1 MSLIQLSLSSLLLVS
16 LLTRPYPSHGLLRL
30 TMCSSRVVLTTAQQE
45 RVSDLKLQ
53 IFAKSA
59 ACDRG
64 FAATPSERRTV
75 LRLVDQLK
83 ELSPERFPTRNFAPH
98 NYYPSQPT
106 PLAGTWRL
114 VFTTAYDVLQLSSL
128 PLTIVQGIYQQI
140 QPDGD
145 VANVIDFAPRFQTL
159 FPQQLT
165 GNGTT
170 IRAKVS
176 ILGRARGERRVGLTF
191 NAVELKPLVLFSSS
205 AAAALAPKLR
215 INLPG
220 RENAAIPR
228 SIPTRIDDSLRSST
242 FTLPEAVNSTVTRMS
257 TSFSNLYSSVP
268 RLEPLLRNLTA
279 LVAGAYGANKNAAYS
294 SPGFFDVLY
303 LDDDTLI
310 IQQNEPGGIFV
321 SVRVPSL

>member
-1 MSLIQLSLSSLLLVS
+1 MSHVLESLLL
-16 LLTRPYPSHGLLRL
+16 LLTLLSHPGPTQGLLRL
-30 TMCSSRVVLTTAQQE
+30 HMMCSSRIVLTTAQQE
-45 RVSDLKLQ
+45 KVSDLKLQ
-53 IFAKSA
+53 IFARSA

-64 FAATPSERRTV
+64 FAATPPERRV
-75 LRLVDQLK
+75 ILRLVDKLK

-140 QPDGD
+140 QPDGA

-159 FPQQLT
+159 FPQQLM

-176 ILGRARGERRVGLTF
+176 ILGRARGESRVGLTF
-191 NAVELKPLVLFSSS
+191 NSVELKPLVLFSSPV
-205 AAAALAPKLR
+205 AASFVPRLS

-220 RENAAIPR
+220 RENAEIPR
-228 SIPTRIDDSLRSST
+228 RIPVRVEAPLRPSS
-242 FTLPEAVNSTVTRMS
+242 FTLPEAVNSTMTRMS
-257 TSFSNLYSSVP
+257 SSFSNLYTAVP
-268 RLEPLLRNLTA
+268 RLEPFLQNLTT
-279 LVAGAYGANKNAAYS
+279 LVAGAYGANKNAAFS

-303 LDDDTLI
+303 IDDDTLV
-310 IQQNEPGGIFV
+310 IQQNEPGGIFI
-321 SVRVPSL
+321 SIRVPSL